1 MIRRE
6 TPEVISG
13 ARGPR
18 DVREAQAAEKR
29 SKNTLGAAKAPAGKI
44 RFQSRF
50 ANLRIQLTAPP
61 DLRDPFTGRINP
73 GRPKAA
79 QFRDHFL
86 DVAETDTE
94 QLDILKNHPAFGR
107 TFWLWSEVIEQAR
120 KAQVESTKRQLA
132 EDPEFRAR
140 IMEALKESNDSDFSL
155 PSNENV

>member
-18 DVREAQAAEKR
+18 DVRNAQADEQR
-29 SKNTLGAAKAPAGKI
+29 SKRTLGAKAPAGKI
-44 RFQSRF
+44 RFQSRY

-61 DLRDPFTGRINP
+61 DLRDPFTGRVNP

-79 QFRDHFL
+79 QFRDHIL
-86 DVAETDTE
+86 DVGENETETL
-94 QLDILKNHPAFGR
+94 QILKDHPAFGR
-107 TFWLWSEVIEQAR
+107 TFWLWSEMIEQAR
-120 KAQVESTKRQLA
+120 KAQVESTKQQLA
-132 EDPEFRAR
+132 ADPEFRAR
-140 IMEALKESNDSDFSL
+140 ILEALKESNSEDFSL